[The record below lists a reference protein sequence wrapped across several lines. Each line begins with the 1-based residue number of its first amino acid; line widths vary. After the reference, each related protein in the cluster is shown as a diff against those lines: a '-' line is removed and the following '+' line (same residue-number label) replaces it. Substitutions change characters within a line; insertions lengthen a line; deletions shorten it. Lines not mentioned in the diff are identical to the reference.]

1 VTNEKTWIKLGMIA
15 LFLALGIV
23 ACGPAVSPGETP
35 PSLINP
41 DSGEQELELEQAD
54 DPEVSQAEGEETT
67 SDSEE
72 EQETAADQ
80 DAGADQEEATEQDVP
95 DDSTFDVF
103 GGASED
109 DFTTTATG
117 LQYII
122 NEEGTGASPEN
133 GELVSVHYTGWL
145 EDGTQFD
152 SSVDRGQPFQFPLGQ
167 GMVVQGW
174 DEGVAFLKE
183 GGKGRLIIPPELG
196 YGPTGS
202 GGVIPPEAT
211 LIFDVELIEILP
223 GPPEDPEDIA
233 LSEYTET
240 DSGLSYYDLE
250 IGDGSVPEEGQQLL
264 VHYTGWLE
272 DGTQFDSSLMRGQ
285 PIVIVLGS
293 EQALE
298 GWHEALATM
307 NVGGKRQIIVPPELA
322 FGEEG
327 AGGGIIPPDATL
339 VFQLELL
346 EVQ

>member
-1 VTNEKTWIKLGMIA
+1 VKNIKTWIKLTGIA
-15 LFLALGIV
+15 LILALGIV
-23 ACGPAVSPGETP
+23 ACGPAVAPGETP

-41 DSGEQELELEQAD
+41 DSGDQELELEQGN
-54 DPEVSQAEGEETT
+54 DPEVSQENG
-67 SDSEE
+67 EE
-72 EQETAADQ
+72 EQKTAVDPDADADQ
-80 DAGADQEEATEQDVP
+80 VEATEQDVP
-95 DDSTFDVF
+95 DESIFDVF
-103 GGASED
+103 GGELGD

-122 NEEGTGASPEN
+122 NEEGTGASPEV

-152 SSVDRGQPFQFPLGQ
+152 SSVERGQPFQFALGQ
-167 GMVVQGW
+167 GMVIQGW

-196 YGPTGS
+196 YGPAGS
-202 GGVIPPEAT
+202 GGVIPPDAT

-233 LSEYTET
+233 LSDYTET

-250 IGDGSVPEEGQQLL
+250 VGDGSVPEEGQQLL
-264 VHYTGWLE
+264 IHYTGWLE
-272 DGTQFDSSLMRGQ
+272 DGTQFDSSLNRGQ

-307 NVGGKRQIIVPPELA
+307 NIGGKRQIIVPPELA
-322 FGEEG
+322 FGDEG
-327 AGGGIIPPDATL
+327 AGGGIIPPDETL

-346 EVQ
+346 DAQ

>member
-1 VTNEKTWIKLGMIA
+1 VKNMKTWIKLTGIA
-15 LFLALGIV
+15 LILALGIV
-23 ACGPAVSPGETP
+23 ACGPAVAPGETP

-41 DSGEQELELEQAD
+41 DSGDQELELEQEN
-54 DPEVSQAEGEETT
+54 DPEVSQDNG
-67 SDSEE
+67 EE
-72 EQETAADQ
+72 EQETAADLN
-80 DAGADQEEATEQDVP
+80 ANADQVEATEQDVP
-95 DDSTFDVF
+95 DDSIFDVF

-122 NEEGTGASPEN
+122 NEEGTGASPEV

-167 GMVVQGW
+167 GMVIQGW
-174 DEGVAFLKE
+174 DEGLALLKE

-196 YGPTGS
+196 YGPAGS
-202 GGVIPPEAT
+202 GGVIPPDAT

-233 LSEYTET
+233 LSDYTET
-240 DSGLSYYDLE
+240 DSGLMYYDLAV
-250 IGDGSVPEEGQQLL
+250 GDGSVPEEGQQLL
-264 VHYTGWLE
+264 IHYTGWLE
-272 DGTQFDSSLMRGQ
+272 DGTQFDSSLNRGQ

-307 NVGGKRQIIVPPELA
+307 NIGGKRQIIVPPELA
-322 FGEEG
+322 FGDEG
-327 AGGGIIPPDATL
+327 AGGGIIPPDETL

-346 EVQ
+346 DAQ

>member
-1 VTNEKTWIKLGMIA
+1 MA
-15 LFLALGIV
+15 
-23 ACGPAVSPGETP
+23 PGESP

-41 DSGEQELELEQAD
+41 DPGDQELELEQAD
-54 DPEVSQAEGEETT
+54 EPEVSQADG
-67 SDSEE
+67 EE
-72 EQETAADQ
+72 EQESVADQDAAADQ
-80 DAGADQEEATEQDVP
+80 DEATEQDVP
-95 DDSTFDVF
+95 DNSTFDVF

-109 DFTTTATG
+109 DYTTTATG

-122 NEEGTGASPEN
+122 NEEGAGASPED

-152 SSVDRGQPFQFPLGQ
+152 SSVEGGQPFQFVLGQ
-167 GMVVQGW
+167 RMVIQGW

-183 GGKGRLIIPPELG
+183 GGKGRLIIPPDLG
-196 YGPTGS
+196 YGPAGS

-233 LSEYTET
+233 LSEYTAT

-250 IGDGSVPEEGQQLL
+250 VGDGAVPEEGQQLL

-272 DGTQFDSSLMRGQ
+272 DGTQFDSSLSRGQ

-298 GWHEALATM
+298 GWHEALASM

-322 FGEEG
+322 FGDEG
-327 AGGGIIPPDATL
+327 AGGGLIPPDATL

-346 EVQ
+346 DIQ